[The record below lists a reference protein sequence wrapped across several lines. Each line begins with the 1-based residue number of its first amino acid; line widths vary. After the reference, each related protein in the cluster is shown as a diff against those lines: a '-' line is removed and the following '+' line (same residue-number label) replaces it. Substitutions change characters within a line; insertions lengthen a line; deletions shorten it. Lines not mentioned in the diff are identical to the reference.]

1 MAEVIIAL
9 GVISSVICCIDM
21 GSKVADRLEYYLSR
35 TKSPPQIFVTLCD
48 TIPLLTTTF
57 VQVKDACD
65 NGALDLESQKRLTK
79 TVEGCRR
86 LVTALEDH
94 LQECLPAEGDSFAQK
109 TMKAIKSIRSEK
121 AIGDIQR
128 NLEARQRAT
137 HSVFWVDATNSGTAY
152 RSFENIAS
160 KLAPGANY
168 PTPQAARGY
177 VLKAL
182 ESLADP
188 LLLVFDTFDQPDEFT
203 TVRDFF
209 PYGAKIILTS
219 RHNES
224 KRLGSS
230 IEVEAMSENEGIELL
245 LHQAALQ
252 KTPDNLEHA
261 RAITQKLGGLALAI
275 DQVATYLNARH
286 MPLHTF
292 SEVYEKR
299 RAAILKHT
307 PTQWEYRK
315 ARGKETE
322 KSVSVFTTWEMS
334 FEQLKAAVQERDSI
348 VRLLTL
354 TAFIN
359 TNNVSEGLFSLYS
372 QQANRPDW
380 LDAFMDGGAWDSD
393 KYQDCIVHLHSIAL
407 VTTIDLMAD
416 DARISFHPLVA
427 EWLKLRIDQC
437 ARAQYV
443 EEAIRIV
450 RLFVDNGDKK
460 EMPTQDKIEILG
472 HIDKITEHEK
482 VFRTNGK
489 PISHALKQATVS
501 LGSFYRRLGRY
512 HETRILVEQAMGDKD
527 VSPAVRNILANM
539 YCDQGE
545 LAKAE
550 ELYNTVLTSLGKPL
564 PEGDDERLDVT
575 TLGFTYWTQDDK
587 LTEDGL
593 AYEGIY
599 TTDLHQFDPWFAS
612 VLSTYNGLGVLYMK
626 VGRLSTAE
634 KLFKQALEGREKAMG
649 PDTSF
654 TAEIINHLGALYTRN
669 GQYDQAEEYLRRAL
683 NCLERA
689 FGPDY
694 TTTQLATHNLGILR
708 LQQNRLRDAEELILR
723 TTEFLNRSFGPIHGI
738 TLSAFHNQA
747 LLFRSQGRVGEAKQL
762 LEKTIVGWR
771 QSGEGDAKPEADSQ
785 YCLAELF
792 EISEDKRDEAQDLFR
807 KAANLYSHALGE
819 DHPQTK
825 QAFERADAA
834 HNNAGHR
841 QDVL

>member
-1 MAEVIIAL
+1 MEE
-9 GVISSVICCIDM
+9 IDGYLQKVETAKDCTKILILCGM
-21 GSKVADRLEYYLSR
+21 GGQGKTQLALEY
-35 TKSPPQIFVTLCD
+35 
-48 TIPLLTTTF
+48 
-57 VQVKDACD
+57 
-65 NGALDLESQKRLTK
+65 
-79 TVEGCRR
+79 CR
-86 LVTALEDH
+86 
-94 LQECLPAEGDSFAQK
+94 
-109 TMKAIKSIRSEK
+109 
-121 AIGDIQR
+121 
-128 NLEARQRAT
+128 RQRAT
-137 HSVFWVDATNSGTAY
+137 HSVFWVDATNAGTAY

-168 PTPQAARGY
+168 PTPEAARRY

-182 ESLADP
+182 ESLVDP

-209 PYGAKIILTS
+209 PHGAKIILTS

-245 LHQAALQ
+245 LHQAALE

-275 DQVATYLNARH
+275 DQVAT
-286 MPLHTF
+286 
-292 SEVYEKR
+292 
-299 RAAILKHT
+299 
-307 PTQWEYRK
+307 K
-315 ARGKETE
+315 ARGNETE

-334 FEQLKAAVQERDSI
+334 FEQLKAPVQERDSI

-359 TNNVSEGLFSLYS
+359 TNSVSEGLFSLYS
-372 QQANRPDW
+372 QQAKRPDW
-380 LDAFMDGGAWDSD
+380 LDAFMDGGVWDSD

-416 DARISFHPLVA
+416 DARISFHPLIA
-427 EWLKLRIDQC
+427 EWLKLRIDQG
-437 ARAQYV
+437 ARAQYM

-489 PISHALKQATVS
+489 PISHALKQAIVS
-501 LGSFYRRLGRY
+501 FGSFYRRLGRY
-512 HETRILVEQAMGDKD
+512 HETRTLVEQAMGDKD

-564 PEGDDERLDVT
+564 PEGDDEKLDVT

-593 AYEGIY
+593 AYEGVY
-599 TTDLHQFDPWFAS
+599 TTGFHQFDPWFAS

-654 TAEIINHLGALYTRN
+654 TAEIVNHLGALYTRN

-683 NCLERA
+683 SCLERA

-708 LQQNRLRDAEELILR
+708 LQQNRLRDAEKLILR

-747 LLFRSQGRVGEAKQL
+747 LLFRSQGRVGEARQL
-762 LEKTIVGWR
+762 LEKTIVGWK
-771 QSGEGDAKPEADSQ
+771 QSGEGVAKPEADTK
-785 YCLAELF
+785 YCLAELY
-792 EISEDKRDEAQDLFR
+792 EISEDKKDEGQPLFR
-807 KAANLYSHALGE
+807 KAAELYSHALGE

-834 HNNAGHR
+834 HNADHR
-841 QDVL
+841 QDVH